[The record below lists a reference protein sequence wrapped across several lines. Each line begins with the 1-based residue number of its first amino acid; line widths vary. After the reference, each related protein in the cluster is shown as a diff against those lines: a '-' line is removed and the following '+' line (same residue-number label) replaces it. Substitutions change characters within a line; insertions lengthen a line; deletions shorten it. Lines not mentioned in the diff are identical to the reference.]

1 MTHINPIP
9 KKNNL
14 RELDYMRVI
23 ACIAVVLVHITT
35 IGVTDYPKGSI
46 ANIIMIIFN
55 KSLLFVTPLFIFISG
70 VTSFYGKDFNN
81 FNYFA
86 FLKRKLYKILIPYFF
101 WCVIYYISNIARGLY
116 PFDVVYFIKAVIA
129 GGLSYHFYF
138 IVIIVQ
144 LYILAPVFYRVI
156 NTKHPVLV
164 LLIFAVLTEISVEFI
179 RHKYMDRLF
188 PRYMLYYALGIYAS
202 ANYEA
207 YSSWLKKHFRPLFL
221 FWIVLTLAYSLSYIY
236 FPIYNSM
243 IWVAFST
250 ASILFM
256 NSALL
261 SLHESTGIAGGF
273 IGLVGQSSYYIYL
286 IHPLILG
293 LLKYITPGITSVT
306 VNLIIR
312 VLVVLPV
319 SVILS
324 ISYTRVK
331 NKYYKA

>member
-1 MTHINPIP
+1 MTHKTSMQ

-23 ACIAVVLVHITT
+23 ACISVVLVHITT

-46 ANIIMIIFN
+46 ANITMIIFN

-70 VTSFYGKDFNN
+70 VTSFYGKDFDN
-81 FNYFA
+81 FNYFS
-86 FLKRKLYKILIPYFF
+86 FLRRKLDKILVPYLF

-116 PFDVVYFIKAVIA
+116 TFDMVYFIKAVIA

-144 LYILAPVFYRVI
+144 LYILAPVFYRLI
-156 NTKHPVLV
+156 KNTKHPLAM

-188 PRYMLYYALGIYAS
+188 PRYMFYYVLGIYAS
-202 ANYEA
+202 ISYDA
-207 YSSWLKKHFRPLFL
+207 YSSWLKRHFRSLFL
-221 FWIVLTLAYSLSYIY
+221 CYIVLTLTYSLSYIY
-236 FPIYNSM
+236 FPVYNSM

-250 ASILFM
+250 AAILFM

-261 SLHESTGIAGGF
+261 PPHEGTDETGSF
-273 IGLVGQSSYYIYL
+273 VKLVGQSSYYIYL

-306 VNLIIR
+306 ANLIIR
-312 VLVVLPV
+312 VLVVLPA

-324 ISYTRVK
+324 TAYTRIK
-331 NKYYKA
+331 INHKA